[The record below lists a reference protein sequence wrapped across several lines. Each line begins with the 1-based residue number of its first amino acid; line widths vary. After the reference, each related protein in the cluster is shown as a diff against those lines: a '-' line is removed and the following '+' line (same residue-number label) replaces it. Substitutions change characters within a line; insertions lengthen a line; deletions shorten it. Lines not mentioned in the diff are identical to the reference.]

1 MTDSLLEGISAFVES
16 KTEAEM
22 MEETKGI
29 R

>member
-16 KTEAEM
+16 KTEAEI
-22 MEETKGI
+22 MEETKEI

>member
-1 MTDSLLEGISAFVES
+1 MTDSLLEGISAFVKS

-22 MEETKGI
+22 MEETEEI

>member
-16 KTEAEM
+16 KTGAEM
-22 MEETKGI
+22 MEETKEI

>member
-1 MTDSLLEGISAFVES
+1 MIDSLLEGISAFVES

-22 MEETKGI
+22 MEETKEI

>member
-1 MTDSLLEGISAFVES
+1 MTDSLPEEISAFVES

-22 MEETKGI
+22 MEETKEI